1 MRYLKWISFTLAIA
15 FVFSGAGP
23 KETKLTEGIQPG
35 NLAPEM
41 NLQGID
47 LKGDGYV
54 LVQFWA
60 AYDPQSRLENTRMY
74 NVISQS
80 EITGLRMVS
89 VSFDENQAV
98 FQGIIKTDHLDEATQ
113 WNDPGGT
120 RSAIFKAYRLKTGFG
135 NWLLDSNG
143 VIVAKNVSPM
153 EVIERISL

>member
-1 MRYLKWISFTLAIA
+1 MRYLKWIFLLPAI
-15 FVFSGAGP
+15 VFLFAGAGP

-35 NLAPEM
+35 NLAPEI

-60 AYDPQSRLENTRMY
+60 AYDPQSRLENTQMY

-80 EITGLRMVS
+80 GITGLRIVS
-89 VSFDENQAV
+89 VSFDENPAV
-98 FQGIIKTDHLDEATQ
+98 FQGVIKTDRLDEATQ
-113 WNDPGGT
+113 WNEPDGI
-120 RSAIFKAYRLKTGFG
+120 RSALFKAYRLKAGFG

-143 VIVAKNVSPM
+143 VIVAKNVSPT
-153 EVIERISL
+153 EVLERIEL